1 MMHTAIFIMLGFLI
15 LSVFL
20 GIQAKKGKDMSME
33 QWAVGGRGFGS
44 LFVFLLMAG
53 EGYSTFTL
61 LGASGWA
68 YSKGAASYY
77 VLCYTALAYVISY
90 WLLPPIWRYA
100 KEHNLVSQS
109 DFFVSKYKSPVLGI
123 LVGIVGVVAMIPY
136 LVLQFKGL
144 GIIVSETSYGL
155 ISPNVAICIAMI
167 FLTIY
172 VTASGIHGSAWIS
185 VIKDILILAVVVFLG
200 VYLPLHYYG
209 GIQPMFEAVSMVKS
223 DFLTFPDQ
231 GLSVSWFI
239 STVLLAVLGLYM
251 WPFGFGPIFSA
262 KSEKVFRTNAAIMP
276 LYTLMLLFAF
286 FVGFAAILQ
295 IPDLKG
301 AEGDLALLRLSIKT
315 FDPWLVGLIGA
326 AGLLATLVPGSLML
340 MAAATILTKN
350 VYQVLVPSTKEEN
363 IGKIAKL
370 FVPVVAIIC
379 LIFALQDGNSLS
391 ILLLTGYS
399 FVTQLFPAMFASLF
413 RNSFVTKQGAFIGII
428 MGVATVMYATITK
441 TTMATLFPAWPQWIQ
456 DLNIG
461 VIALAFNVISM
472 TIASVLTKTVSNAN
486 ERAKIFDK

>member
-1 MMHTAIFIMLGFLI
+1 MNVAIFIMIGFLI

-20 GIQAKKGKDMSME
+20 GVQAKKGKDMNLE
-33 QWAVGGRGFGS
+33 QWAVGGRGFGT

-77 VLCYTALAYVISY
+77 VLCYTAFAYVISY

-100 KEHNLVSQS
+100 KERRLVSQP
-109 DFFVSKYKSPVLGI
+109 DFFVSKYKSPALGM
-123 LVGIVGVVAMIPY
+123 LVGVVGVVAMIPY

-155 ISPNVAICIAMI
+155 ISPSVAICLAMI
-167 FLTIY
+167 CLTVY
-172 VTASGIHGSAWIS
+172 VMASGIHGSAWIS
-185 VIKDILILAVVVFLG
+185 IIKDILVLSVVVFLG
-200 VYLPLHYYG
+200 IYLPFHYYG
-209 GIQPMFEAVSMVKS
+209 GYQPMFESISAAKA
-223 DFLTFPDQ
+223 DFLTFPDK

-239 STVLLAVLGLYM
+239 STVLLATLGLYM

-262 KSEKVFRTNAAIMP
+262 KNAKVFRTNAAIMP
-276 LYTLMLLFAF
+276 LYTIMLLFAF

-301 AEGDLALLRLSIKT
+301 PAGDLALLRLSIQT
-315 FDPWLVGLIGA
+315 FDPWLVGFIGA
-326 AGLLATLVPGSLML
+326 AGLLTTLVPGSLML
-340 MAAATILTKN
+340 MSAATILTKN
-350 VYQVLVPSTKEEN
+350 LYQVIVPSAKEKDT
-363 IGKIAKL
+363 GKIAKL
-370 FVPVVAIIC
+370 FVPVVAIIS
-379 LIFALQDGNSLS
+379 LFFALQDSNSLS

-399 FVTQLFPAMFASLF
+399 IVTQLFPAMFASLL
-413 RNSFVTKQGAFIGII
+413 RKQFVTKQGAAVGIL
-428 MGVATVMYATITK
+428 MGVTTVLYASLTK
-441 TTMATLFPAWPQWIQ
+441 TTMATLLPSWPQWIH

-461 VIALAFNVISM
+461 IIALAINVISM
-472 TIASVLTKTVSNAN
+472 LVVSALTRTVSVAN
-486 ERAKIFDK
+486 GHTQVS